1 MVVRHGAV
9 VCLEPLKELISSVSG
24 DDLRYRSALCMC
36 QHSTLEANRSVN
48 FVSPVFHLAWLDRQ
62 MNRKMA
68 DSRVTQV
75 FQIPSPAYIERAKLA
90 SQFVHGKI
98 RVTRMVI

>member
-1 MVVRHGAV
+1 M
-9 VCLEPLKELISSVSG
+9 
-24 DDLRYRSALCMC
+24 
-36 QHSTLEANRSVN
+36 
-48 FVSPVFHLAWLDRQ
+48 SPVFHLAWLDRQ